1 MNDEENC
8 MCLFKKIKK
17 GKDENGN
24 KILKCKKC
32 NKLIFVGGKDFN
44 FEKILG
50 ITGTG
55 L

>member
-24 KILKCKKC
+24 KILKC
-32 NKLIFVGGKDFN
+32 NKLIFVGGKDFY
-44 FEKILG
+44 FEKIVG